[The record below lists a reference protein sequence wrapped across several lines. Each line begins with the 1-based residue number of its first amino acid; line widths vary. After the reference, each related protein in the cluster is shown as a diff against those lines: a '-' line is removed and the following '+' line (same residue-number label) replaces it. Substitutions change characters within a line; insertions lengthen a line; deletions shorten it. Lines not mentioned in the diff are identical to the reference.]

1 MNKRLQELEKQ
12 SIITIETREISG
24 AWDNDRPPYRY
35 VTTTETKFS
44 PEKFAELIVRECL
57 GIVHQ
62 EHKNALE
69 FNWDNDDTAQ
79 TIRDSISEHFG
90 VEE

>member
-1 MNKRLQELEKQ
+1 MNEQMQKLELEAIAYADSKVP
-12 SIITIETREISG
+12 
-24 AWDNDRPPYRY
+24 ANDRYNDIYHSIVRG
-35 VTTTETKFS
+35 
-44 PEKFAELIVRECL
+44 KFAELLIKECL
-57 GIVHQ
+57 SIAHQ

-69 FNWDNDDTAQ
+69 FEWDNDDTAQ